1 MMWFGRGFNH
11 QVWENKNK
19 NKNKS
24 GFQCVATSFAK
35 MICSNFGHDTSAKL
49 SSMKKKFK
57 ENQKNEKNPEKSE
70 HGFWV

>member
-1 MMWFGRGFNH
+1 
-11 QVWENKNK
+11 
-19 NKNKS
+19 
-24 GFQCVATSFAK
+24 